1 MLLLRVKCSFR
12 TWIKRRARF
21 TFKSEQAPF
30 KCSFPR
36 ELKSRQHAART
47 PALLLTSTPCAC
59 ILSHDLNPPL
69 QNFCHLLLMLL
80 LAVGAAD
87 TTPPPRRNRVCTDAE
102 AEGGGNS
109 KEEKQEEEEGLKQLF
124 CHCCAS
130 LPVKGAGNRALMA
143 PNVASICTFPL
154 TDPHFSLLDPRS
166 CFTIT
171 SLQQQ

>member
-1 MLLLRVKCSFR
+1 M
-12 TWIKRRARF
+12 
-21 TFKSEQAPF
+21 
-30 KCSFPR
+30 
-36 ELKSRQHAART
+36 
-47 PALLLTSTPCAC
+47 
-59 ILSHDLNPPL
+59 
-69 QNFCHLLLMLL
+69 L
-80 LAVGAAD
+80 LAVGAARRR
-87 TTPPPRRNRVCTDAE
+87 TPTPRRNRVCTDAE

>member
-1 MLLLRVKCSFR
+1 M
-12 TWIKRRARF
+12 
-21 TFKSEQAPF
+21 
-30 KCSFPR
+30 
-36 ELKSRQHAART
+36 
-47 PALLLTSTPCAC
+47 
-59 ILSHDLNPPL
+59 
-69 QNFCHLLLMLL
+69 L
-80 LAVGAAD
+80 LAVGTADADAD
-87 TTPPPRRNRVCTDAE
+87 TPRRNRVCTDAE

-143 PNVASICTFPL
+143 PNVASICTSPL

-171 SLQQQ
+171 SLQQQQ